1 MSLRLLRSELA
12 DNAYAR
18 EIDAVLPRV
27 LALPDRDP
35 LSPTLGYGDRQFWA
49 WKLIDF
55 PNGTLQGAVNGLS
68 ALLEADAFAPHVPRA
83 RIKML
88 IGDMQAASLNMMRH
102 DGSFEEALPYEQ
114 SYCVTALVAY
124 DHLCAAMRLG
134 APPADVR
141 PLERA
146 IGFLVRRDE
155 THGFISNHLATAIAA
170 LRRWDRLAGDAAT
183 RRKADALL
191 ARVLVGQ
198 SEEGW
203 FVEYGGADPGYQ
215 TLCMTHLAD
224 AAETAGDERLWAALE
239 RGAAFLSHFVHPDG
253 SFGGIYGSR
262 ATRVYYPAAM
272 EALARRSPLAA
283 GIATRM
289 KRAIGEAATVPLAAI
304 DQPNLMPVF
313 NNYCQAL
320 LAAGARGDV
329 PEWQPP
335 AGRRWMPQ
343 AGLMIDVGPHHHTV
357 ISTRKGGVV
366 YHWRND
372 ALVAADAG
380 IALRDGTR
388 LLTGQGDGPA
398 NTTTVADDE
407 IRISGQLRP
416 LSIPRPNAFNFLVLR
431 MLGAT
436 VMRLPALNA
445 LVKRL
450 IAGILVRTGR
460 AGPGTFTRRITLG
473 PDLRIADEWQPS
485 TLARVVT
492 RAPFSAIHMASAGY
506 WQAGDLATDASEPP
520 GGAA

>member
-1 MSLRLLRSELA
+1 MSLRLLRPELA

-35 LSPTLGYGDRQFWA
+35 LSPTRGFGDRQFWA

-83 RIKML
+83 GVKGL
-88 IGDMQAASLNMMRH
+88 IGEMQAATLTMMRR

-114 SYCVTALVAY
+114 SYCVTALAAY
-124 DHLCAAMRLG
+124 DHLCAAIRLG
-134 APPADVR
+134 APLADVK

-146 IGFLVRRDE
+146 IDFLVRRDE

-170 LRRWDRLAGDAAT
+170 LRRWDRLAGDAAA

-191 ARVLVGQ
+191 ARVLASQ

-224 AAETAGDERLWAALE
+224 AAGTAGDERLWAALE
-239 RGAAFLSHFVHPDG
+239 KGAVFLSHFVHPDG

-272 EALARRSPLAA
+272 ESLARRSPLAA
-283 GIATRM
+283 GIAARM
-289 KRAIGEAATVPLAAI
+289 KRAIGGAATVPLAAI

-320 LAAGARGDV
+320 LAASARADA
-329 PEWQPP
+329 PEWQSP

-343 AGLMIDVGPHHHTV
+343 AGLMIDVGPRHHTV
-357 ISTRKGGVV
+357 ISTRKGGVT
-366 YHWRND
+366 YHWRD
-372 ALVAADAG
+372 GALVAADAG
-380 IALRDGTR
+380 IALREGTR
-388 LLTGQGDGPA
+388 LLTSQGDDPA
-398 NTTTVADDE
+398 NIVTVVNGE
-407 IRISGQLRP
+407 IQISGRLRP

-431 MLGAT
+431 LLGMT

-450 IAGILVRTGR
+450 IAGMLVRASK
-460 AGPGTFTRRITLG
+460 AGSGTFTRRITLG
-473 PDLRIADEWQPS
+473 PDLGIADEWQPS
-485 TLARVVT
+485 TLSRVVT
-492 RAPFSAIHMASAGY
+492 PVPFSAIHMASTGY
-506 WQAGDLATDASEPP
+506 WQAGDLAVAPDRS
-520 GGAA
+520 GGTT

>member
-1 MSLRLLRSELA
+1 MSLRLLRPELA

-35 LSPTLGYGDRQFWA
+35 LSPTRGFGDRQFWA

-68 ALLEADAFAPHVPRA
+68 ALLEADAFAPHVPQGG
-83 RIKML
+83 IEGL
-88 IGDMQAASLNMMRH
+88 IGEMQAATLTMMRR

-141 PLERA
+141 PLEHA

-170 LRRWDRLAGDAAT
+170 LRRWDRLAGDAAA

-191 ARVLVGQ
+191 ARVLARQ

-224 AAETAGDERLWAALE
+224 AAKTAGDERLWAALE
-239 RGAAFLSHFVHPDG
+239 KGAAFLSHFVHPDG

-272 EALARRSPLAA
+272 ESLARRSPLAA
-283 GIATRM
+283 AIAARM
-289 KRAIGEAATVPLAAI
+289 KRAISEVATVPLAAI

-320 LAAGARGDV
+320 LAAGARVDA

-335 AGRRWMPQ
+335 VGQRWMPQ
-343 AGLMIDVGPHHHTV
+343 AGLIIDVGPRHHTV
-357 ISTRKGGVV
+357 ISTRKGGVT
-366 YHWRND
+366 YHWRD
-372 ALVAADAG
+372 GALVTTDAG
-380 IALRDGTR
+380 IALRDRAR
-388 LLTGQGDGPA
+388 LFTSQGDDPA
-398 NTTTVADDE
+398 NAVTVADDE
-407 IRISGQLRP
+407 IRISGRLRP
-416 LSIPRPNAFNFLVLR
+416 LSIPLPNAFNFLVLR
-431 MLGAT
+431 LLGAT

-450 IAGILVRTGR
+450 IAGMLVR
-460 AGPGTFTRRITLG
+460 AGKAGSGTFTRRITLG

-485 TLARVVT
+485 TLSRIVT
-492 RAPFSAIHMASAGY
+492 PVPFSAIHMASTGY
-506 WQAGDLATDASEPP
+506 WQAGDLAVAPDRS
-520 GGAA
+520 GGTT